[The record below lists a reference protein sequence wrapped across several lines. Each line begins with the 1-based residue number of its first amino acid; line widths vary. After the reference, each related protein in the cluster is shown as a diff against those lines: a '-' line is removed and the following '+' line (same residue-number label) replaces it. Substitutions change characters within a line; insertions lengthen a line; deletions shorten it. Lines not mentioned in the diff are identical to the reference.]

1 MGMCIEV
8 ISEVTYTYIDLRTL
22 AVTLQLLPQSKTISP
37 SNQVYIDLRTLAVTL
52 KLLPRSKAISPS
64 NQRKFVTTCIYSN
77 IIMS

>member
-1 MGMCIEV
+1 MCIEV
-8 ISEVTYTYIDLRTL
+8 ISEVTYT
-22 AVTLQLLPQSKTISP
+22 
-37 SNQVYIDLRTLAVTL
+37 YIDLRTLAVTL